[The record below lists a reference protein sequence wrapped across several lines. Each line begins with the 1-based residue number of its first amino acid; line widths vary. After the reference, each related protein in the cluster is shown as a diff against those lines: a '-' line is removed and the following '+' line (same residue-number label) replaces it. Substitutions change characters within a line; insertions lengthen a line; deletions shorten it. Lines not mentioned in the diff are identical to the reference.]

1 MIKPVLLKWLVWMIA
16 INTLTLLANN
26 IMISVMMGWTD
37 FTGFFG

>member
-1 MIKPVLLKWLVWMIA
+1 MTQIVVLKWLVWMIA
-16 INTLTLLANN
+16 LNTLTLLANN